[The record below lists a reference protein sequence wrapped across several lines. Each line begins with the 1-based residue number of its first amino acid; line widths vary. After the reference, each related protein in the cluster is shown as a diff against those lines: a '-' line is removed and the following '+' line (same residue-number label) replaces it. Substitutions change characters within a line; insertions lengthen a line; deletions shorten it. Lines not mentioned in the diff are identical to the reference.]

1 MAPMMVAAADRFR
14 RGVAHQQRT
23 LGRRESR
30 PCPVQEVA
38 GSDSDPNVARLTG
51 SAEVLPLAGA
61 TGYRGATGPDPLVG
75 RMGCYPGSPAG
86 AEAAVVRGGNVDR
99 RKLAPLSFPIRPSP
113 QPD

>member
-1 MAPMMVAAADRFR
+1 MTIHSPFR
-14 RGVAHQQRT
+14 TAGFGAR
-23 LGRRESR
+23 LGRGERR
-30 PCPVQEVA
+30 HRLPQGVA

-51 SAEVLPLAGA
+51 SVLPLAGA
-61 TGYRGATGPDPLVG
+61 TGERGATGPDPLVG

-99 RKLAPLSFPIRPSP
+99 RTLARLSFPIRPSP